1 MVETLLQASLAAVV
15 DVVVEVDVAVVLSL
29 NHLN

>member
-1 MVETLLQASLAAVV
+1 MVETLLQVSLAAVV